1 MERMQRAWGTLIVQ
15 DKFIVVTTGIIT
27 WYVPPA
33 GVVELAAE
41 VLAESRQVR
50 LPVWQLIHVRRVEQH
65 LGVGGAASTLD
76 LLQETSTFCVVGGEN
91 LGTTRNK
98 EGVIKTAG
106 GKVLPL
112 VSPLEVKALSSGELT
127 GRRVI

>member
-1 MERMQRAWGTLIVQ
+1 M
-15 DKFIVVTTGIIT
+15 
-27 WYVPPA
+27 PPA
-33 GVVELAAE
+33 GVVEFAAE
-41 VLAESRQVR
+41 VLAKSRQVR

-98 EGVIKTAG
+98 EGVIKMAG

-112 VSPLEVKALSSGELT
+112 VSPLEVKTQSSLALTE
-127 GRRVI
+127 RRVISH